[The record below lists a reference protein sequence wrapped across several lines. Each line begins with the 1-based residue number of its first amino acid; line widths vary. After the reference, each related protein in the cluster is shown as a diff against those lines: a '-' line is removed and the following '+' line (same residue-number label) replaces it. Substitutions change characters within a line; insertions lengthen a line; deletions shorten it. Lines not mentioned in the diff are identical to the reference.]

1 MGAEVRV
8 LGPVEALV
16 DGRKVDLPGRRSRQV
31 LAALAVEVGRPV
43 SVERLV
49 DLVWSDDPPRSA
61 RTQVSIQ
68 ISTLRRALGE
78 TIETTPDG
86 YRLRAEVVR
95 VDAAE
100 AVRALRESR
109 DVECLEDAVG
119 RLRGALRRWRASPLA
134 GLLTPGLE
142 TVVLRLRELRTTLA
156 EELYDAELTLG
167 RHREVVPE
175 LRALVAEE
183 PLQER
188 FREMLMAALWH
199 SGRQG
204 EALEV
209 YRAGRTLLVDQLG
222 IEPDARLRELH
233 RAILADD
240 RPPQP
245 RGLERQG
252 APAQLPHSPSDFV
265 GRRAELAALNRFR
278 GMTDRS
284 TRVVA
289 VTGTA
294 GVGKTALVNHWAQD
308 AREHFPDGQ
317 LYVDLQGFS
326 PNDPLPPAVALGT
339 FLRAMGEE
347 NAAIPADPV
356 ERAARFRTLTA
367 GRRVLIVLDNASSA
381 EQVRPMLPGGSSCFV
396 VVTSRHP
403 LSGLTAGEGAHRL
416 DLGRMT
422 DDDAR
427 ALLRARVREA
437 NLAHEP
443 AARLIERCARLP
455 LALRVAADRLQEPS
469 SRDIAELV
477 AELEVERDRLDLLE
491 TGDDHTSVR
500 TVLSWSYQQLA
511 PDAARLFRLCG
522 FRCQHTGHYLDVH
535 GAAALLGTP
544 DVRLARR
551 LLDELVRCGLQEKM
565 PGGRY
570 RMHELLAAYAAELAD
585 QTETAAP
592 LRLLGQYLNTAVSA
606 AAFIRRRETALLS
619 DSASGGCTLELSDRA
634 DALRWLDSQR
644 PNLLCAAELAAEY
657 GFHAYVVDLST
668 TLWPYFDLGG
678 HQDESRRT
686 HTLARTAAHELGDR
700 TAEGIVV
707 RALGIHELRRK
718 RYDKAEILL
727 REALALHADD
737 DPALRDTTM
746 AYLTTVT
753 G

>member
-1 MGAEVRV
+1 M
-8 LGPVEALV
+8 
-16 DGRKVDLPGRRSRQV
+16 

-49 DLVWSDDPPRSA
+49 DLVWSEDPPRSA

-68 ISTLRRALGE
+68 ISTLRRALGGDGAS
-78 TIETTPDG
+78 IETTPDG

-109 DVECLEDAVG
+109 DGKGLEDAVG
-119 RLRGALRRWRASPLA
+119 QLRGALGLWRASPLA

-142 TVVLRLRELRTTLA
+142 TVVRGLRELRTTLA

-167 RHREVVPE
+167 RHREVISE
-175 LRALVAEE
+175 LRAFVDEE

-188 FREMLMAALWH
+188 FREMLMTALWH

-209 YRAGRTLLVDQLG
+209 YRVGRTLLVDQLG
-222 IEPDARLRELH
+222 IEPDAKLRELH

-240 RPPQP
+240 RPPES
-245 RGLERQG
+245 RTLERQG
-252 APAQLPHSPSDFV
+252 APAQLPHSPCDFA
-265 GRRAELAALNRFR
+265 GRQAELAMLDRLSE
-278 GMTDRS
+278 MTDGS

-294 GVGKTALVNHWAQD
+294 GVGKTALVNHWARD
-308 AREHFPDGQ
+308 ARERFPDGQ

-326 PNDPLPPAVALGT
+326 PNDPLPPTVALGA

-356 ERAARFRTLTA
+356 ERAARFRTLTD

-396 VVTSRHP
+396 VVTSRHA

-422 DDDAR
+422 DDDAH

-437 NLAHEP
+437 NMAHEP
-443 AARLIERCARLP
+443 ATRLIERCARLP
-455 LALRVAADRLQEPS
+455 LALRIAADRLREPS

-477 AELEVERDRLDLLE
+477 AELERDCLDLLE

-500 TVLSWSYQQLA
+500 TVLSWSYQQL
-511 PDAARLFRLCG
+511 PPEAARLFRLCG

-535 GAAALLGTP
+535 GAAALLGTA

-551 LLDELVRCGLQEKM
+551 LLDELVRCGLQEEM

-570 RMHELLAAYAAELAD
+570 QMHELLQAYAAELTD
-585 QTETAAP
+585 QTEVAAP
-592 LRLLGQYLNTAVSA
+592 MRLLGQYLNTAVSA

-619 DSASGGCTLELSDRA
+619 DSAAGGCTLELSDRA

-644 PNLLCAAELAAEY
+644 PNLLCVAELAVEKGLPTYA
-657 GFHAYVVDLST
+657 VDLST

-678 HQDESRRT
+678 HQNESRRT
-686 HTLARTAAHELGDR
+686 HTLARTAANELGDC

-707 RALGIHELRRK
+707 RALGIHELRQK
-718 RYDKAEILL
+718 RYAQAETLL

-737 DPALRDTTM
+737 PALQNTTM
-746 AYLTTVT
+746 TYLTTIT
-753 G
+753 GASIDGDGDNR